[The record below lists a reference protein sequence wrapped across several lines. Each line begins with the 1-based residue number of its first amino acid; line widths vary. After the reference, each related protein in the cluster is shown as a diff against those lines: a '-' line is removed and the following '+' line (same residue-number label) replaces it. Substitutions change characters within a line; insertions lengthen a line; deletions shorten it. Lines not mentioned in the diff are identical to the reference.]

1 MKPDDTSRE
10 IVRELLKRLLVL
22 VPANRFDDA
31 ASIAREVD
39 AVVAQEE
46 DEGEQIARDLLDTL
60 TELEELKEHSD
71 A

>member
-1 MKPDDTSRE
+1 MKPDDSTRDV
-10 IVRELLKRLLVL
+10 VRELLKRLLVL

-46 DEGEQIARDLLDTL
+46 DEAQRVAVDLLDTMN
-60 TELEELKEHSD
+60 ELEELREMTGE
-71 A
+71 

>member
-1 MKPDDTSRE
+1 MTPDDSTRDV
-10 IVRELLKRLLVL
+10 VRELLKRLLVL

-46 DEGEQIARDLLDTL
+46 DEGEQIARDLLDTM

>member
-1 MKPDDTSRE
+1 MTPDDSTRDV
-10 IVRELLKRLLVL
+10 VRELLKRLLVL

-46 DEGEQIARDLLDTL
+46 DEGEQIARDLLDTM
-60 TELEELKEHSD
+60 TELKELKEHSD